1 MMTIL
6 CLHVEIVFF
15 ILILAFFIFG
25 IIRKNK
31 SENFDVEVL
40 SFALFIIIVV
50 FSFLLSFYLKMDFAL
65 VIECLDGDLYVSKFI
80 NLLKMFI
87 LCVFGVFIII
97 FFVFVVFF
105 IIFFF
110 LKMLGILILN
120 LYCLLL

>member
-40 SFALFIIIVV
+40 SFALFIIMVV

-97 FFVFVVFF
+97 FFL
-105 IIFFF
+105 